1 LGTEA
6 DTIAE
11 DQCKWAC
18 FISHVQV
25 VATFQV
31 QWLGGEIER
40 RLEVEGKRLT
50 RVWID
55 KQQTAT
61 DKGMYDGVR
70 LSQHFILYMTKEVLL
85 SKYCLQE
92 IEWALKH
99 RKNIILVCQQD
110 ERHGGV
116 PGSFFKGH
124 YEDALRHAF
133 PNEVDFKWLL
143 QRSPVYVH
151 DRGQHAD
158 VMFHDAKAKNG
169 SLASDPCR
177 RRQTLCNRACRQRL
191 GQGM

>member
-1 LGTEA
+1 MPEG
-6 DTIAE
+6 DC
-11 DQCKWAC
+11 QWAC
-18 FISHVQV
+18 FVSHHQAA
-25 VATFQV
+25 ATFQV
-31 QWLGGEIER
+31 QWLGREIES
-40 RLEVEGKRLT
+40 RLEAERKLLT
-50 RVWID
+50 QVWID

-92 IEWALKH
+92 TEWALKH

-124 YEDALRHAF
+124 YEGALRHAF

-158 VMFHDAKAKNG
+158 VMFHDAKANNG
-169 SLASDPCR
+169 ILDQMPLSD
-177 RRQTLCNRACRQRL
+177 RL
-191 GQGM
+191 PIDSEVAEYPISTARG

>member
-1 LGTEA
+1 MNVCLGSE
-6 DTIAE
+6 E
-11 DQCKWAC
+11 DIVPEGDCQWAC
-18 FISHVQV
+18 FVSHHQAA
-25 VATFQV
+25 ATFQV
-31 QWLGGEIER
+31 QWLGREIER
-40 RLEVEGKRLT
+40 RLEAEGKLLT
-50 RVWID
+50 QVWID

-70 LSQHFILYMTKEVLL
+70 LSQHFILYMTKEVLM

-92 IEWALKH
+92 TEWALKH

-124 YEDALRHAF
+124 YEGALRHAF

-158 VMFHDAKAKNG
+158 VMFHDAKANNG
-169 SLASDPCR
+169 ILDQMP
-177 RRQTLCNRACRQRL
+177 LV
-191 GQGM
+191 